1 MMTSEK
7 YQALYSDSAR
17 FMRAKLKWR
26 GIHTVVLNELR
37 ERIVGS
43 SVLDVGC
50 GFGRF
55 SLLAARSGARVCGVD
70 FMESAISV
78 AKVLSEAS
86 GIEVEFICA
95 DMEAEI
101 PEGPQFDIIYL
112 GGVLE
117 HLSNPLRL
125 LKSAVRRLTPTGT
138 IVANCPNE
146 SNFRGDVSATLWLL
160 KNYPMTA
167 SDAQMLLPSDIE
179 SLATESGLK
188 VDRIFGTSYGR
199 GWSRTGYDDL
209 AERLPI
215 VRRVL
220 RDAGRQ
226 EELQIQEFLTWAAR
240 RLIENDRLLQLW
252 VDQGFLQLIPNRQ
265 PLQFDNG
272 LLERFG
278 LDVGAV
284 ADYFAADFSID
295 PWYCPLEPIS
305 RLGGQAIY
313 FMSLAG
319 G

>member
-1 MMTSEK
+1 MSSEK

-26 GIHTVVLNELR
+26 GIHTVVLAELG
-37 ERIVGS
+37 EKVVGS

-55 SLLAARSGARVCGVD
+55 SLLAARGGAQVTGAD

-78 AKVLSEAS
+78 ARVLSEAS

-101 PEGPQFDIIYL
+101 PEGPQFEIIYL

-125 LKSAVRRLTPTGT
+125 LKSAVRRLTPTGA

-179 SLATESGLK
+179 SLAAESGLK
-188 VDRIFGTSYGR
+188 VDRVVGTSYGR
-199 GWSRTGYDDL
+199 GWSKTGYEDL

-215 VRRVL
+215 VSRVL
-220 RDAGRQ
+220 REAGR
-226 EELQIQEFLTWAAR
+226 EEDLQIDAFLTWAAR
-240 RLIENDRLLQLW
+240 RLIDNDRLLQLW
-252 VDQGFLQLIPNRQ
+252 IDQRFLQLIPHRQ
-265 PLQFDNG
+265 QLEFDNS
-272 LLERFG
+272 LLKRFG

-295 PWYCPLEPIS
+295 PWYCPHEPIS

-313 FMSLAG
+313 FMSLLG
-319 G
+319 D

>member
-1 MMTSEK
+1 MSSEK
-7 YQALYSDSAR
+7 YQALYSDAAR

-26 GIHTVVLNELR
+26 GIHTVVLNELG

-55 SLLAARSGARVCGVD
+55 SLLAARGGARVTGAD

-78 AKVLSEAS
+78 ARVLSEAS

-117 HLSNPLRL
+117 HLANPLRL

-167 SDAQMLLPSDIE
+167 SDAQMLLPRDIE
-179 SLATESGLK
+179 SLAADSGLK
-188 VDRIFGTSYGR
+188 VDRVLGTSYGR
-199 GWSRTGYDDL
+199 GWSKTGYEDL

-215 VRRVL
+215 VSRVL
-220 RDAGRQ
+220 REAGR
-226 EELQIQEFLTWAAR
+226 EEDLQIEKFLKWAAH

-252 VDQGFLQLIPNRQ
+252 IDQGFLQLIPQRQ
-265 PLQFDNG
+265 QLEFDNG
-272 LLERFG
+272 ILERFG

-284 ADYFAADFSID
+284 ADYFAADFRID
-295 PWYCPLEPIS
+295 PWYCPHEPIS

>member
-1 MMTSEK
+1 MSSEK
-7 YQALYSDSAR
+7 YQSLYSDSAR
-17 FMRAKLKWR
+17 FMKAKLKWR
-26 GIHTVVLNELR
+26 GIHTVVLREIG

-55 SLLAARSGARVCGVD
+55 SLLAARVGARVTGAD
-70 FMESAISV
+70 FMENAISV
-78 AKVLSEAS
+78 ARVLSKAS
-86 GIEVEFICA
+86 GIEAEFICA

-125 LKSAVRRLTPTGT
+125 LKSAVRRLTPTGI

-160 KNYPMTA
+160 KKFPMTA
-167 SDAQMLLPSDIE
+167 NDAQMLLPSDIE
-179 SLATESGLK
+179 SLAANCGLK
-188 VDRIFGTSYGR
+188 VDRVIGTSYGR
-199 GWSRTGYDDL
+199 GWSKTGYEDL
-209 AERLPI
+209 VERLPI
-215 VRRVL
+215 VSRVL
-220 RDAGRQ
+220 REAGR
-226 EELQIQEFLTWAAR
+226 EEDLQIDEFLEWAAR

-252 VDQGFLQLIPNRQ
+252 IDQGFLQLIPRREQ
-265 PLQFDNG
+265 LQFDNE
-272 LLERFG
+272 LLGRSG

-284 ADYFAADFSID
+284 IDYFAADFSMD
-295 PWYCPLEPIS
+295 PWYCPHEPIS

-313 FMSLAG
+313 FMSVKG
-319 G
+319 R